1 MTDDNPIIDQAMTRD
16 SLYGTAGEPTYGGIT
31 SFMRRR
37 YTRDLRGVDI
47 AISGIP
53 FDTATSNRPGSRFG
67 PRAIRE
73 ASVQSAWARH
83 WPWEFDPFDV
93 LACVDY
99 GDCYFDYGTPEQT
112 PAAIRAHAERILAA
126 GSAMLTLG
134 GDHFISYPL
143 LQAHAAKFGPLSLI
157 HFDAHHDLECDG
169 EDKRIDHGSMFY
181 HAVREGLV
189 DPARSIQI
197 GQRTSQDDVM
207 GFQVLNASAVHEHST
222 KELAEIIRARV
233 GDHPVYL
240 TFDIDC
246 LDPAFAPGTGTPVC
260 GGLSSYQAL
269 ATLRGLRGINLI
281 GMDVVEVA
289 PPYDHAEITALA
301 GAAVAM
307 EMICLYAARHKL

>member
-1 MTDDNPIIDQAMTRD
+1 MENNNPTDQAITRT
-16 SLYGTAGEPTYGGIT
+16 SLYGTNAESTYGGIT

-37 YTRDLRGVDI
+37 YSRDLRGVDLV
-47 AISGIP
+47 ISGVP

-83 WPWEFDPFDV
+83 WPWDFDPFDV
-93 LACVDY
+93 LACVDF
-99 GDCYFDYGTPEQT
+99 GDCSFDYGSPQET
-112 PAAIRAHAERILAA
+112 PAAIKAHADHILGA
-126 GSAMLTLG
+126 GAAMLTLG

-143 LQAHAAKFGPLSLI
+143 LQAHAAKHGPLSMI
-157 HFDAHHDLECDG
+157 HFDAHHDTESDG
-169 EDKRIDHGSMFY
+169 DEMRIDHGSMFY

-189 DPARSIQI
+189 EPSRSIQI
-197 GQRTSQDDVM
+197 GQRMTNDDVM
-207 GFQVLNASAVHEHST
+207 GFQVVDARQANTSSAQDI
-222 KELAEIIRARV
+222 ARMIRERV

-260 GGLSSYQAL
+260 GGLSTFHAFEI
-269 ATLRGLRGINLI
+269 LRGLRGINVI

-289 PPYDHAEITALA
+289 PAYDHAEITALA
-301 GAAVAM
+301 AAALAM